1 MYLVQERDA
10 RRAREREEAR
20 LSTRARLHQALEAL
34 CPGRAVFVFGSIT
47 RAGKFYKQS
56 DIDLALEQLPGGVS
70 HYGLMGL
77 LEERMGRPIDLLLL
91 GETRLREK
99 ILAEAE
105 RWTVWV

>member
-10 RRAREREEAR
+10 RRAREREQVR
-20 LSTRARLHQALEAL
+20 LSVRARLHEALGSL

-47 RAGKFYKQS
+47 RAGKFYRQS
-56 DIDLALEQLPGGVS
+56 DIDLALEQLPEGLS
-70 HYGLMGL
+70 HYALIGL
-77 LEERMGRPIDLLLL
+77 LEEGMGRSIDLLLL

-105 RWTVWV
+105 RWTV